1 VSLTF
6 KRQKGCVARVSN
18 LAETPLNAFSTNMKS
33 KNHPE
38 GFRSSVVLSLQQI
51 AKDGIAAVVTIP
63 SFFSFVLK

>member
-1 VSLTF
+1 MSLTF

-18 LAETPLNAFSTNMKS
+18 LAEVPLNAFSTIMNS

-38 GFRSSVVLSLQQI
+38 GYLSSVILSLQQI

-63 SFFSFVLK
+63 SFLVLF